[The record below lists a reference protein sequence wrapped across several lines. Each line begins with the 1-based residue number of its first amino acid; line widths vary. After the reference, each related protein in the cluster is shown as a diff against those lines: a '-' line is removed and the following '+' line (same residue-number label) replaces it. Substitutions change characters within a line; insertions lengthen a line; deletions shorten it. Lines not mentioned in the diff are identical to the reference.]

1 VRADI
6 VGLPSEN
13 KYDGHRTTTVVE
25 LRYPSYYSP
34 MSTVER
40 QAGLPQP
47 AREEIR
53 IEQVLAALGDPVR
66 LLYVRELA
74 RTPAEGVPCGVIPLP
89 VTKSTRTH
97 HLRILREAGV
107 ISMRAEGT
115 RRIACLRRDDLDALY
130 PGLLDGILGAP
141 H

>member
-1 VRADI
+1 M
-6 VGLPSEN
+6 SS
-13 KYDGHRTTTVVE
+13 VE
-25 LRYPSYYSP
+25 QQ
-34 MSTVER
+34 TE
-40 QAGLPQP
+40 LPQP
-47 AREEIR
+47 ARSEIR

-66 LLYVRELA
+66 LLFVRQLA
-74 RTPAEGVPCGVIPLP
+74 KEPPEVGVACGAIPLP

-97 HLRILREAGV
+97 HLRILREAGI

-115 RRIACLRRDDLDALY
+115 RRMAVLRRDDLDALY

>member
-1 VRADI
+1 MSA
-6 VGLPSEN
+6 
-13 KYDGHRTTTVVE
+13 VE
-25 LRYPSYYSP
+25 QQ
-34 MSTVER
+34 TE
-40 QAGLPQP
+40 LPQP

-66 LLYVRELA
+66 LLFVRQLA
-74 RTPAEGVPCGVIPLP
+74 KAPAAGVACGVIPLP

-115 RRIACLRRDDLDALY
+115 RRMAVLRRDDLDALY

>member
-1 VRADI
+1 
-6 VGLPSEN
+6 
-13 KYDGHRTTTVVE
+13 
-25 LRYPSYYSP
+25 
-34 MSTVER
+34 MSTVEQ
-40 QAGLPQP
+40 QAELPQP

-74 RTPAEGVPCGVIPLP
+74 KAPAPGVACGMIPLP
-89 VTKSTRTH
+89 ITKSTRTH

-107 ISMRAEGT
+107 ISMRVEGT
-115 RRIACLRRDDLDALY
+115 RRIACLRRDDLNALY
-130 PGLLDGILGAP
+130 PGLLDGILSAA

>member
-1 VRADI
+1 M
-6 VGLPSEN
+6 
-13 KYDGHRTTTVVE
+13 H
-25 LRYPSYYSP
+25 
-34 MSTVER
+34 TVER
-40 QAGLPQP
+40 RQTELPQP

-74 RTPAEGVPCGVIPLP
+74 KQTEGVACGTIPLP

-115 RRIACLRRDDLDALY
+115 RRIACLRRDDLDVLY
-130 PGLLDGILGAP
+130 PGLLEGILGAP

>member
-1 VRADI
+1 M
-6 VGLPSEN
+6 P
-13 KYDGHRTTTVVE
+13 
-25 LRYPSYYSP
+25 
-34 MSTVER
+34 TVER
-40 QAGLPQP
+40 QAELPQP

-66 LLYVRELA
+66 LLYVRALA
-74 RTPAEGVPCGVIPLP
+74 KTPAEGVACGTIPLP

-107 ISMRAEGT
+107 VSMRAEGT
-115 RRIACLRRDDLDALY
+115 RRMAVLRRDDLDALY

>member
-1 VRADI
+1 M
-6 VGLPSEN
+6 P
-13 KYDGHRTTTVVE
+13 
-25 LRYPSYYSP
+25 
-34 MSTVER
+34 TVER
-40 QAGLPQP
+40 QAELPQP

-74 RTPAEGVPCGVIPLP
+74 KTPMEGVACGVIPLP

>member
-1 VRADI
+1 M
-6 VGLPSEN
+6 P
-13 KYDGHRTTTVVE
+13 
-25 LRYPSYYSP
+25 
-34 MSTVER
+34 TVEQ
-40 QAGLPQP
+40 QAELPQP
-47 AREEIR
+47 AREAIR

-66 LLYVRELA
+66 LLFVRQLA
-74 RTPAEGVPCGVIPLP
+74 KAPAVGVACGVIPLP

-115 RRIACLRRDDLDALY
+115 RRIAVLRRDDLDALY
-130 PGLLDGILGAP
+130 PGLLDGILGAQ

>member
-1 VRADI
+1 MS
-6 VGLPSEN
+6 G
-13 KYDGHRTTTVVE
+13 VE
-25 LRYPSYYSP
+25 QQ
-34 MSTVER
+34 TE
-40 QAGLPQP
+40 LPQP
-47 AREEIR
+47 ARAEIR

-66 LLYVRELA
+66 LLFVRQLA
-74 RTPAEGVPCGVIPLP
+74 QAPAVGVACGVIPLP

-115 RRIACLRRDDLDALY
+115 RRMACLRRDDLDALY

>member
-1 VRADI
+1 MR
-6 VGLPSEN
+6 
-13 KYDGHRTTTVVE
+13 
-25 LRYPSYYSP
+25 
-34 MSTVER
+34 TVER
-40 QAGLPQP
+40 RAELPQP

-66 LLYVRELA
+66 LMYVRELA
-74 RTPAEGVPCGVIPLP
+74 RQAEGVACGTIPLP

-97 HLRILREAGV
+97 HLRTLREAGV

-130 PGLLDGILGAP
+130 PGLLTGILSAP

>member
-1 VRADI
+1 MPTAEQQTD
-6 VGLPSEN
+6 
-13 KYDGHRTTTVVE
+13 
-25 LRYPSYYSP
+25 
-34 MSTVER
+34 
-40 QAGLPQP
+40 LPQP
-47 AREEIR
+47 AREQIR

-66 LLYVRELA
+66 LLFVRELA
-74 RTPAEGVPCGVIPLP
+74 KAPAVGVACGTIPLP

-115 RRIACLRRDDLDALY
+115 RRMACLRRDDLDALY